1 MQFKDGNIQNTMSL
15 RKYCSFYIIEVSGP
29 RTDRDDMKK
38 KRQVSRS
45 LLIGGKY
52 CGGPNS

>member
-1 MQFKDGNIQNTMSL
+1 MQFRDGNIQNTMSP

-38 KRQVSRS
+38 KRQVSVS
-45 LLIGGKY
+45 LLIGGEY
-52 CGGPNS
+52 CGRPNS

>member
-1 MQFKDGNIQNTMSL
+1 MQFKDGNIQNTMSP

-38 KRQVSRS
+38 KT
-45 LLIGGKY
+45 GKHIAINR
-52 CGGPNS
+52 GQKLWSAK